1 MYTHTHTHTH
11 TQQWN
16 EELARVAQA
25 HAASCSLSENTN
37 RADNVSFATVGE
49 NLSASNAG
57 APNYTRFVEMGWFS
71 QRDNYDFQSNMCTT
85 QDSCTD
91 YIQVLYIIAHIQSS
105 SYTWMETIV
114 PLAVSV
120 AMPT

>member
-1 MYTHTHTHTH
+1 MYIHTY

-25 HAASCSLSENTN
+25 HAASCSFSDNTN

-57 APNYTRFVEMGWFS
+57 TPNYTLFVEMGWFS
-71 QRDNYDFQSNMCTT
+71 QRDNYNYQTNMCTT

-91 YIQVLYIIAHIQSS
+91 YIQVYIYII
-105 SYTWMETIV
+105 
-114 PLAVSV
+114 
-120 AMPT
+120 

>member
-1 MYTHTHTHTH
+1 MVKLCQKKIIAKQVFVLYQTIMYIHTY

-25 HAASCSLSENTN
+25 HAASCSFSDNTN

-57 APNYTRFVEMGWFS
+57 TPNYTLFVEMGWFS
-71 QRDNYDFQSNMCTT
+71 QRDNYNYQTNMCTT

-91 YIQVLYIIAHIQSS
+91 YIQVYIYII
-105 SYTWMETIV
+105 
-114 PLAVSV
+114 
-120 AMPT
+120 